1 VWDAVSQPYTP
12 DFPVPFLGS
21 ISLGPNF
28 GQQYEAGEKPD
39 AQVIAEILEKCRPK
53 VPVAV

>member
-1 VWDAVSQPYTP
+1 
-12 DFPVPFLGS
+12 VPFLGS

-53 VPVAV
+53 VTVAV